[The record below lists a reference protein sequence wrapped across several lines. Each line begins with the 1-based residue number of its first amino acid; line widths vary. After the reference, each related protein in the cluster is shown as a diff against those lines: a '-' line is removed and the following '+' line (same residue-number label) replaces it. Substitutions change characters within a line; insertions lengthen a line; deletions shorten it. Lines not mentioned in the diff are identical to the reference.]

1 MTNVHTESPAGRNQA
16 DKEERKISSNLFM
29 SIPQGVIYQ
38 SADGAIISAN
48 PAAERILG
56 LSLSQMQSL
65 TAKDLLLR
73 ALHEDGSELPESEHP
88 SMQALTTGQPVLN
101 TILEIFNPVENRH
114 LWLSVDAVPESCA
127 GEDRPSQVYVTFS
140 DITERKMADE
150 ALRQSEERF
159 RLTFQASPDA
169 ININRLIDGMYV
181 DINPGFT
188 SLTGYSRADVIG
200 RKSTDLDIWH
210 DLRDRRKLVKGLQ
223 ENGHVN
229 GLEAKFRR
237 KDGRICHG
245 RMSARVILLEGVPH
259 ISSITR
265 DMTDHMEA
273 LEALRAGENMLSS
286 IFRTAPTAIG
296 VVSNRIFITVNDRI
310 CTMTGYSKEE
320 LVGKNSRMLY
330 LNDMEYEF
338 VGKEKYEKIKEFGT
352 GTVETRWQRKDG
364 ETIDILMSSSPIN
377 PDDLTAGV
385 TFTALDISER
395 NRDEAEREKLHAQL
409 LQAHKMESVGRL
421 AGGIAHDF
429 NNMLGVILGHTEM
442 IMCTTDPALPVFTDL
457 QEIRKAAE
465 RSANL
470 TGQLLAFAR
479 KQTIT
484 PKVLDLNEIV
494 EGMLKLLYRL
504 IGENIELVWLPGRKL
519 SPVKMDPSQIDQI
532 LANLSVNAR
541 DAIAGIGRIT
551 IETECVVI
559 DEAYRTTHCEAAPGE
574 YVLLAVSDNG
584 CGMDRDILDK
594 LFDPFFTTKELG
606 QGTGLGLAVI
616 HGIVRQNNGFI
627 CVYSEP
633 GQGTTFKIYLP
644 RYHGK
649 AVQKHRK
656 APADLDGR
664 GRGTI
669 LLVEDEASILKM
681 TQLMLEQLGYTVLPA
696 PSPTAAIGLARE
708 HAGGIDVMMTDVVMP
723 EMNGRD
729 LANIVTGMQPGLKCL
744 FTSGYTD
751 NIIAHHGVLD
761 EGMDFIQKPFAMKDL
776 AAKIQNVLDRNSEL
790 LLNENYP

>member
-1 MTNVHTESPAGRNQA
+1 MTHAHTESPVERNQA

-29 SIPQGVIYQ
+29 TIPQGVIYH

-56 LSLSQMQSL
+56 LSRSQMQSL
-65 TAKDLLLR
+65 TAKDRLWR
-73 ALHEDGSELPESEHP
+73 ALREDGSELTESDHP

-101 TILEIFNPVENRH
+101 TILGIFNPVENRH
-114 LWLSVDAVPESCA
+114 LWLSVDAVPEFCA

-140 DITERKMADE
+140 DITERKKADE

-159 RLTFQASPDA
+159 RLTFQTSPDA
-169 ININRLIDGMYV
+169 ININRLIDGLYV
-181 DINPGFT
+181 DINAGFT
-188 SLTGYSRADVIG
+188 SLTGYSREEVIG

-210 DLRDRRKLVKGLQ
+210 DLGDRRKLVRGLQ
-223 ENGHVN
+223 KNGHVS

-237 KDGRICHG
+237 KDGRIGHG
-245 RMSARVILLEGVPH
+245 RMSAQVILLEGVPH
-259 ISSITR
+259 ISSVTR

-286 IFRTAPTAIG
+286 ILRTAPTAIG

-320 LVGKNSRMLY
+320 LIGKNSRMLY
-330 LNDMEYEF
+330 LNEMEYEC
-338 VGKEKYEKIKEFGT
+338 VGKEKYEKIREYGT

-364 ETIDILMSSSPIN
+364 EAIDILMSSSPIN

-395 NRDEAEREKLHAQL
+395 NRAEAEREKLHGQL

-442 IMCTTDPALPVFTDL
+442 IMCTTDPALPVFADL

-484 PKVLDLNEIV
+484 PKVLDLNETV

-504 IGENIELVWLPGRKL
+504 IGEDIELAWLPGRKL
-519 SPVKMDPSQIDQI
+519 WPVKMDPSQIDQI

-551 IETECVVI
+551 IATECVVI
-559 DEAYRTTHCEAAPGE
+559 DKAYRTIHCEAAPGE

-627 CVYSEP
+627 YVYSEP
-633 GQGTTFKIYLP
+633 DQGTTFKIYLP
-644 RYHGK
+644 RYQGK
-649 AVQKHRK
+649 AVQKQNTALAK
-656 APADLDGR
+656 VDGR

-681 TQLMLEQLGYTVLPA
+681 TKLMLEQLGYTVLPA
-696 PSPTAAIGLARE
+696 PSPTAAIGLAKE

-729 LANIVTGMQPGLKCL
+729 LANIVTGVQPGLKCL

-751 NIIAHHGVLD
+751 NVIAHHGVLD

-776 AAKIQNVLDRNSEL
+776 AAKIQNVLDQNPDL
-790 LLNENYP
+790 LLQ